1 MDANLENEYKIIEE
15 KHKKLISIAKDYMS
29 KVDDPKHSTDHME
42 SIVKYTKE
50 ILEFEKEADK
60 EVCIISAYW
69 HDVGRI
75 SKEKGH
81 AKLSAKMIQEEM
93 QKQNY
98 DEEFIEKCVKAIINH
113 GWAEQPDTL
122 EGIIIRD
129 ADKIDF
135 VGIARW
141 KNCIE
146 NDCKFRKILD
156 LLPTLRKD
164 ILKLDCSRE
173 IYDREI
179 GLLIRYLHN
188 KIFKIEGE

>member
-1 MDANLENEYKIIEE
+1 MDVNLEKEYQIIEE
-15 KHKKLISIAKDYMS
+15 KHEKLISIAKNYMS

-42 SIVKYTKE
+42 SVVKYVKE
-50 ILEFEKEADK
+50 ILEFEEEADK
-60 EVCIISAYW
+60 EVCIVSAYW
-69 HDVGRI
+69 HDVGRVYT
-75 SKEKGH
+75 EKGH

-93 QKQNY
+93 QMQNY
-98 DEEFIEKCVKAIINH
+98 DEEFIEKCVKAISNH
-113 GWAEQPDTL
+113 GWAENPETL

-135 VGIARW
+135 VGISRW

-164 ILKLDCSRE
+164 ILKLNCSRE
-173 IYDREI
+173 IYDREV
-179 GLLIRYLHN
+179 GRLIRYLHN
-188 KIFKIEGE
+188 IIFKIDE